1 MFEQTLV
8 ESSDERAPVLN
19 AVLWTISAACG
30 VAGFLLWY
38 FLISLILGRPM
49 SNVQLSIQSLL
60 YGAVPLFLTA
70 LMLCYVYADSRK
82 LRFSTTLWM
91 LITFVFNFAGFL
103 VYLVYSANKTKNW
116 KRATMPMAYILD
128 GVAVGVMVLVPLI
141 YTQGLPKAQLLTML
155 EAPPPPPPP
164 PPPPAA
170 APPRVVVHQVS
181 LKQLMEAPTVIPKN
195 IAKVKDQ
202 PISNASAGVVGGVPG
217 GVPGGSMGGVI
228 GGVIGGM
235 GVAPPP
241 PPPKAKTPSVIR
253 VGGQVEA
260 AKVIYQPMPQYP
272 PLAKM
277 ARIQGTVRLE
287 AVIAQDGTIQ
297 DLKVLSGHP
306 LLIPAAL
313 SAVKTWRYEPTLLN
327 GVPVKVITEIDVNF
341 TLSD

>member
-1 MFEQTLV
+1 
-8 ESSDERAPVLN
+8 
-19 AVLWTISAACG
+19 
-30 VAGFLLWY
+30 
-38 FLISLILGRPM
+38 
-49 SNVQLSIQSLL
+49 
-60 YGAVPLFLTA
+60 
-70 LMLCYVYADSRK
+70 
-82 LRFSTTLWM
+82 
-91 LITFVFNFAGFL
+91 
-103 VYLVYSANKTKNW
+103 
-116 KRATMPMAYILD
+116 
-128 GVAVGVMVLVPLI
+128 
-141 YTQGLPKAQLLTML
+141 
-155 EAPPPPPPP
+155 
-164 PPPPAA
+164 
-170 APPRVVVHQVS
+170 
-181 LKQLMEAPTVIPKN
+181 
-195 IAKVKDQ
+195 
-202 PISNASAGVVGGVPG
+202 
-217 GVPGGSMGGVI
+217 MGGVI